1 MTQAIPCL
9 GSKVNAI
16 SRQYAN
22 RDEYGGTLPRAFG
35 VTGVGRGR
43 LFGHGSIS
51 GPRKG
56 MLCPCPCF
64 FSKRRRG
71 KHGGRRPFSLSAQ
84 GPPTGRQPV
93 GAGKQS
99 PRGRFRSRT
108 GRGVS
113 AQADVVALAG
123 AFFTKHTFD
132 GLSSSTSPEAWSS
145 QRHKGIS
152 SRFGHFARLGACWG
166 TKKAW
171 RVS

>member
-22 RDEYGGTLPRAFG
+22 RDEHGGAPARFRCDWCRTGPAFRPWVNFRTAKRDALPLP
-35 VTGVGRGR
+35 
-43 LFGHGSIS
+43 LFLFE
-51 GPRKG
+51 KAA
-56 MLCPCPCF
+56 
-64 FSKRRRG
+64 G

-123 AFFTKHTFD
+123 AFFTNHTLD
-132 GLSSSTSPEAWSS
+132 GLSSSTSPEAWGS

-152 SRFGHFARLGACWG
+152 SRFGHLARLGACWG